1 MQRICDFDTLT
12 GSLRS
17 LPTRK
22 RVAVVCPGDSHT
34 EYVIRRALEE
44 QTADFLLVDGGLTR
58 WNIGE
63 VCRLYPGRVEVR
75 PAATPDD
82 AARMAVEM
90 VREGHADVLMKGS
103 INTDNLLRA
112 VLDKE
117 RGLLEHGRVMSHVT
131 AIEAPGYS
139 KLLFATDVAV
149 IPRPTLDQFDAML
162 RYAVSVCRSLGM
174 AVPRVAL
181 LHCTAKVSEKFPHT
195 LSYEEL
201 KRRAREG
208 AYGDVF
214 VDGPMDVKTACD
226 PESGELKGIKS
237 PVCGNA
243 DVLVFPNIESGNTF
257 YKTMSL
263 FGRARMAGMLCGT
276 TAPVVV
282 ASRADT
288 GDSKYTS
295 LALACLASAE

>member
-181 LHCTAKVSEKFPHT
+181 LHCS
-195 LSYEEL
+195 S
-201 KRRAREG
+201 
-208 AYGDVF
+208 
-214 VDGPMDVKTACD
+214 
-226 PESGELKGIKS
+226 
-237 PVCGNA
+237 
-243 DVLVFPNIESGNTF
+243 
-257 YKTMSL
+257 
-263 FGRARMAGMLCGT
+263 
-276 TAPVVV
+276 
-282 ASRADT
+282 
-288 GDSKYTS
+288 
-295 LALACLASAE
+295 